1 MDKFFGIK
9 AAKSTVRTEIV
20 AGITTFFT
28 MAYIIFVNPNM
39 LSSTTSD
46 PAKYWGP
53 IFIATCLAAAI
64 GTLMM
69 GLYARIPFA
78 QAPGMGLNA
87 FFAFTVATVYGYNGA
102 LAAVFISGAIFIIIT
117 IVGLRESIVKAIPQN
132 LKVAISAGI
141 GLFIAFV
148 GMQNAGLVVNDDATL
163 VKFAVFSLKQEAFP
177 FEPLLALI
185 GVVIIGILYYFKV
198 KGSILIGII
207 ACTLIG
213 IPMKIT
219 QLPEAITT
227 AHFTD
232 NFRDWTQL
240 GLFKMDF
247 GALMGDAGG
256 IFAGVLSILTVVI
269 SFTLVDMFDTIGT
282 LIGTAKQ
289 ANMLD
294 ENGNLPR
301 MKQAMLC
308 DAVAT
313 AAGAC
318 MGTSTVTTYIESG
331 SGISEG
337 GKTGLTSVTT
347 GLLFIVALILAPLA
361 GIVPAAATAP
371 ALIIVGVLMMANL
384 KDIDFSN
391 ITDAVPAFLT
401 MVMMPL
407 TYSIATGIGIGL
419 ISYVLIKLFTGKI
432 KDLHILSIIVA
443 ILFVIKFII

>member
-9 AAKSTVRTEIV
+9 EAKSSVRTEIL

-28 MAYIIFVNPNM
+28 MAYIIVVNPSI
-39 LSSTTSD
+39 LSLTTSD
-46 PAKYWGP
+46 PDKYWGP

-87 FFAFTVATVYGYNGA
+87 FFAFSVATVYGYNGA
-102 LAAVFISGAIFIIIT
+102 LAAVLISGIIFIIIT
-117 IVGLRESIVKAIPQN
+117 VIGVRESIVMAIPHN
-132 LKVAISAGI
+132 LKMAISAGI

-148 GMQNAGLVVNDDATL
+148 GMQNAGLVVNNDATL
-163 VKFAVFSLKQEAFP
+163 VSFASFSLKQDAFP
-177 FEPLLALI
+177 FAPLLALI
-185 GVVIIGILYYFKV
+185 GVVIIAILYFFKI
-198 KGSILIGII
+198 KGSILIGIV

-213 IPMKIT
+213 IPMGIT
-219 QLPEAITT
+219 KLPEAITT
-227 AHFTD
+227 THIAD
-232 NFRDWTQL
+232 SFRGWTQL
-240 GLFKMDF
+240 SLFRLDF
-247 GALMGDAGG
+247 GALMGDAAGV
-256 IFAGVLSILTVVI
+256 FAGVLTIITVVI

-289 ANMLD
+289 ADLLD

-301 MKQAMLC
+301 MKQALMC

-313 AAGAC
+313 TAGAC

-337 GKTGLTSVTT
+337 GRTGLTSVTT
-347 GLLFIVALILAPLA
+347 GILFIVALVLAPLA
-361 GIVPAAATAP
+361 GIVPSAATAP
-371 ALIIVGVLMMANL
+371 ALIVVGILMMASL
-384 KDIDFSN
+384 KDIDFKDM
-391 ITDAVPAFLT
+391 TEAVPAFLT

-419 ISYVLIKLFTGKI
+419 ISYVLIKLGTGKT
-432 KDLHILSIIVA
+432 KDLHIVTIIIA
-443 ILFVIKFII
+443 ALFVIKFII

>member
-1 MDKFFGIK
+1 
-9 AAKSTVRTEIV
+9 
-20 AGITTFFT
+20 
-28 MAYIIFVNPNM
+28 
-39 LSSTTSD
+39 
-46 PAKYWGP
+46 
-53 IFIATCLAAAI
+53 
-64 GTLMM
+64 
-69 GLYARIPFA
+69 
-78 QAPGMGLNA
+78 
-87 FFAFTVATVYGYNGA
+87 
-102 LAAVFISGAIFIIIT
+102 
-117 IVGLRESIVKAIPQN
+117 
-132 LKVAISAGI
+132 
-141 GLFIAFV
+141 
-148 GMQNAGLVVNDDATL
+148 
-163 VKFAVFSLKQEAFP
+163 
-177 FEPLLALI
+177 
-185 GVVIIGILYYFKV
+185 
-198 KGSILIGII
+198 
-207 ACTLIG
+207 
-213 IPMKIT
+213 
-219 QLPEAITT
+219 
-227 AHFTD
+227 
-232 NFRDWTQL
+232 
-240 GLFKMDF
+240 
-247 GALMGDAGG
+247 
-256 IFAGVLSILTVVI
+256 
-269 SFTLVDMFDTIGT
+269 
-282 LIGTAKQ
+282 
-289 ANMLD
+289 MLD

>member
-9 AAKSTVRTEIV
+9 EAKSSVRTEIL

-28 MAYIIFVNPNM
+28 MAYIIVVNPSI
-39 LSSTTSD
+39 LSATTSD
-46 PAKYWGP
+46 PDKYWGP

-87 FFAFTVATVYGYNGA
+87 FFAFSVATVYGYNGA
-102 LAAVFISGAIFIIIT
+102 LAAVLISGIIFIIIT
-117 IVGLRESIVKAIPQN
+117 VIGVRESIVLAIPHN
-132 LKVAISAGI
+132 LKMAISAGI

-148 GMQNAGLVVNDDATL
+148 GMQNAGIVVNNDATL
-163 VKFAVFSLKQEAFP
+163 VSFASFSLKQDAFP
-177 FEPLLALI
+177 FAPLLALI
-185 GVVIIGILYYFKV
+185 GVVIIAILYFFKI

-213 IPMKIT
+213 IPMGIT
-219 QLPEAITT
+219 KLPEAITT
-227 AHFTD
+227 AHIAD
-232 NFRDWTQL
+232 NFRGWTQL
-240 GLFKMDF
+240 SLFRLDF
-247 GALMGDAGG
+247 GALMGDAAGV
-256 IFAGVLSILTVVI
+256 FAGVLTIITVVI

-289 ANMLD
+289 ADLLD
-294 ENGNLPR
+294 EKGNLPR
-301 MKQAMLC
+301 MKQALMC

-313 AAGAC
+313 TAGAC

-337 GKTGLTSVTT
+337 GRTGLTAVTT
-347 GLLFIVALILAPLA
+347 GVLFIVALILAPLA
-361 GIVPAAATAP
+361 GIVPSAATAP
-371 ALIIVGVLMMANL
+371 ALIVVGILMMASL
-384 KDIDFSN
+384 KDINFKDM
-391 ITDAVPAFLT
+391 TEAVPAFLT

-419 ISYVLIKLFTGKI
+419 ISYVLIKLGTGKI
-432 KDLHILSIIVA
+432 KDLHIVTIIIA
-443 ILFVIKFII
+443 ALFVIKFIL

>member
-9 AAKSTVRTEIV
+9 EAKSSVRTEIL

-28 MAYIIFVNPNM
+28 MAYIIVVNPSI
-39 LSSTTSD
+39 LSLTTSD
-46 PAKYWGP
+46 PDKYWGP

-87 FFAFTVATVYGYNGA
+87 FFAFSVATVYGYNGA
-102 LAAVFISGAIFIIIT
+102 LAAVLISGLIFIIIT
-117 IVGLRESIVKAIPQN
+117 VIGARESIVKAIPHN
-132 LKVAISAGI
+132 LKMAISAGI

-148 GMQNAGLVVNDDATL
+148 GMQNAGLVVNNDATL
-163 VKFAVFSLKQEAFP
+163 VSFASFSLQQDAFP
-177 FEPLLALI
+177 FAPLLALI
-185 GVVIIGILYYFKV
+185 GIVIIAILYFLKV

-213 IPMKIT
+213 IPMGIT
-219 QLPEAITT
+219 KLPEAITT
-227 AHFTD
+227 AGIADSFK
-232 NFRDWTQL
+232 NWTQL
-240 GLFKMDF
+240 SLFRLDF
-247 GALMGDAGG
+247 GALMGDASG
-256 IFAGVLSILTVVI
+256 IFAGVLTIITVII

-289 ANMLD
+289 ADMLD

-301 MKQAMLC
+301 MKQALMC

-313 AAGAC
+313 TAGAC

-337 GKTGLTSVTT
+337 GRTGLTAVTT
-347 GLLFIVALILAPLA
+347 GILFIVALVLAPLA
-361 GIVPAAATAP
+361 GIVPSAATAP
-371 ALIIVGVLMMANL
+371 ALIVVGVLMMASL
-384 KDIDFSN
+384 KDINFKDM
-391 ITDAVPAFLT
+391 TEAVPAFLT

-419 ISYVLIKLFTGKI
+419 ISYVLIKLGTGKI
-432 KDLHILSIIVA
+432 KDLHLVTIIIA
-443 ILFVIKFII
+443 ALFIIKFIL

>member
-9 AAKSTVRTEIV
+9 AANSSVRTEII

-28 MAYIIFVNPNM
+28 MAYIIVVNPYI
-39 LSSTTSD
+39 LSSTTSNPD
-46 PAKYWGP
+46 QYWTP

-87 FFAFTVATVYGYNGA
+87 FFAFSVATVFGYNGA
-102 LAAVFISGAIFIIIT
+102 LAAVLISGILFIIIT
-117 IVGLRESIVKAIPQN
+117 LVGLRESIVKAIPHN
-132 LKVAISAGI
+132 LKMAISAGI

-148 GMQNAGLVVNDDATL
+148 GFQNAGLVIGDENTL
-163 VKFAVFSLKQEAFP
+163 VKFVSFAPNQAVYP
-177 FEPLLALI
+177 FGALVALI
-185 GVVIIGILYYFKV
+185 GIIIIAILYYFKV
-198 KGSILIGII
+198 KGAILIGII

-213 IPMKIT
+213 IPLGVT
-219 QLPEAITT
+219 TLPESITT
-227 AHFTD
+227 AQIGEGFASWV
-232 NFRDWTQL
+232 NL
-240 GLFKMDF
+240 GLFKFDF
-247 GALMGDAGG
+247 AALMGDASS
-256 IFAGVLSILTVVI
+256 IFTGVLTIITVII

-282 LIGTAKQ
+282 LVGTAKQ

-294 ENGNLPR
+294 ENGNMPR
-301 MKQAMLC
+301 MKQAMMC

-313 AAGAC
+313 TAGAC

-331 SGISEG
+331 AGISEG
-337 GKTGLTSVTT
+337 GRTGLTSVTT
-347 GLLFIVALILAPLA
+347 GILFLVALVLAPLA

-371 ALIIVGVLMMANL
+371 ALIVVGVLMMSSL
-384 KDIDFSN
+384 KDINFGDM
-391 ITDAVPAFLT
+391 TEAVPAFLT

-407 TYSIATGIGIGL
+407 TYSIATGIGVGL
-419 ISYVLIKLFTGKI
+419 ISYVLIKLCTGKI
-432 KDLHILSIIVA
+432 KDLHILSIIIA

>member
-269 SFTLVDMFDTIGT
+269 SFTVVDMFDTIGT

-371 ALIIVGVLMMANL
+371 ALIIVGVLMMTNL

>member
-1 MDKFFGIK
+1 MDKYFGIK
-9 AAKSTVRTEIV
+9 AAKSSVRTEIL

-28 MAYIIFVNPNM
+28 MAYIIFVNPDI
-39 LSSTTSD
+39 LSATTSD
-46 PAKYWGP
+46 PGKYWGP

-87 FFAFTVATVYGYNGA
+87 FFAFSVATVYGYNGA
-102 LAAVFISGAIFIIIT
+102 LAAVLISGIIFIIIT
-117 IVGLRESIVKAIPQN
+117 LIGVREAIVKAIPHN
-132 LKVAISAGI
+132 LKMAISAGI

-148 GMQNAGLVVNDDATL
+148 GMKNAGIIVNDEATF
-163 VKFAVFSLKQEAFP
+163 VTFASFSLKQDVFP
-177 FEPLLALI
+177 FAPLLALI
-185 GVVIIGILYYFKV
+185 GVVIIAILYFLKV
-198 KGSILIGII
+198 KGAILIGII

-213 IPMKIT
+213 IPMGIT
-219 QLPEAITT
+219 TLPESITT
-227 AHFTD
+227 AGVAQS
-232 NFRDWTQL
+232 FRDWTQL
-240 GLFKMDF
+240 SLFRLDF
-247 GALMGDAGG
+247 GALMGDAAG
-256 IFAGVLSILTVVI
+256 IFAGVLTIVTVVI
-269 SFTLVDMFDTIGT
+269 SFTMVDMFDTIGT

-289 ANMLD
+289 ADMLD

-301 MKQAMLC
+301 MRQALLC

-313 AAGAC
+313 TAGAC

-337 GKTGLTSVTT
+337 GKTGLTSLTT
-347 GLLFIVALILAPLA
+347 GILFIIALILAPLA
-361 GIVPAAATAP
+361 GIVPSAATAP

-384 KDIDFSN
+384 KDINFKDM
-391 ITDAVPAFLT
+391 TEAVPAFLT

-407 TYSIATGIGIGL
+407 TYSIATGIGVGL

-432 KDLHILSIIVA
+432 KDLHIISIIIA
-443 ILFVIKFII
+443 ALFVVKFIL

>member
-9 AAKSTVRTEIV
+9 AAQSTVRTEII

-28 MAYIIFVNPNM
+28 MAYIIFVNPNI
-39 LSSTTSD
+39 LSATTSD
-46 PAKYWGP
+46 SAKYWGP

-87 FFAFTVATVYGYNGA
+87 FFAFSVATVYGYNGA
-102 LAAVFISGAIFIIIT
+102 LAAVFISGVIFILIT
-117 IVGLRESIVKAIPQN
+117 VIGLRESIVKAIPQN
-132 LKVAISAGI
+132 IKVAISAGI

-148 GMQNAGLVVNDDATL
+148 GMQNAGIVVNNDATL
-163 VKFAVFSLKQEAFP
+163 VSFASFSLKQESFP
-177 FEPLLALI
+177 FAPLLALI
-185 GVVIIGILYYFKV
+185 GVVIIAILYFFKI
-198 KGSILIGII
+198 KGSILIGIL
-207 ACTLIG
+207 ACTVIG
-213 IPMKIT
+213 IPMGIT
-219 QLPEAITT
+219 KLPEALTT
-227 AHFTD
+227 SHFTD
-232 NFRDWTQL
+232 NFKGWVEL
-240 GLFKMDF
+240 GLFRMDF
-247 GALMGDAGG
+247 KALLGDSAGV
-256 IFAGVLSILTVVI
+256 FAGVLSILTVI
-269 SFTLVDMFDTIGT
+269 IAFTLVDMFDTIGT

-294 ENGNLPR
+294 KEGNLPR

-313 AAGAC
+313 TAGAC

-331 SGISEG
+331 AGISEG

-347 GLLFIVALILAPLA
+347 GILFIVALILAPLA

-371 ALIIVGVLMMANL
+371 ALIVVGVLMMASL

-419 ISYVLIKLFTGKI
+419 ISYVLIKLCTGKI
-432 KDLHILSIIVA
+432 KDLHILTIIIA
-443 ILFVIKFII
+443 ALFVIKFII

>member
-313 AAGAC
+313 TAGAC

>member
-177 FEPLLALI
+177 IEPLLALI

>member
-9 AAKSTVRTEIV
+9 AAKSNVRTEIL

-28 MAYIIFVNPNM
+28 MAYIIVVNPSI
-39 LSSTTSD
+39 LSATTSD
-46 PAKYWGP
+46 PDRYWGP

-87 FFAFTVATVYGYNGA
+87 FFAFSVATAYGYNGA
-102 LAAVFISGAIFIIIT
+102 LAAVLISGIIFIIIT
-117 IVGLRESIVKAIPQN
+117 LIGLRESIVKAIPHN

-148 GMQNAGLVVNDDATL
+148 GMQGAGIVINDDATL
-163 VKFAVFSLKQEAFP
+163 VAFANFSLRGETFP
-177 FEPLLALI
+177 FEALLALI
-185 GVVIIGILYYFKV
+185 GVVIIGILYHFKV

-213 IPMKIT
+213 IPMGVTI
-219 QLPEAITT
+219 LPDSVTT
-227 AHFTD
+227 T
-232 NFRDWTQL
+232 NIGQSLKDWTQL
-240 GLFKMDF
+240 GLFKLDF
-247 GALMGDAGG
+247 GALVADASG

-282 LIGTAKQ
+282 LVGTAKQ
-289 ANMLD
+289 AKMLD
-294 ENGNLPR
+294 EEGNLPR
-301 MKQAMLC
+301 MKQALMC

-313 AAGAC
+313 TAGAC

-331 SGISEG
+331 AGISEG
-337 GKTGLTSVTT
+337 GRTGLTSVVT
-347 GLLFIVALILAPLA
+347 GLLFIAALVVSPLA
-361 GIVPAAATAP
+361 VIVPSAATAP
-371 ALIIVGVLMMANL
+371 ALIVVGVLMMAGV

-391 ITDAVPAFLT
+391 ITDAIPAFLT

-419 ISYVLIKLFTGKI
+419 IAYVLIKLVTGKF
-432 KDLHILSIIVA
+432 KDLNILMVVIA
-443 ILFVIKFII
+443 ALFIIKFLL